1 MAIEI
6 DNELKTD
13 FLNESLDLIERVSE
27 QLVGLERTPDDRELL
42 NAIFR
47 GFHTIKGSAGFFEL
61 DAVVELAHAAED
73 LFGLLRSGART
84 LTPDLLDAI
93 LESLDKLRSMLELVA
108 MDGVPERCDELV
120 MALRQMAQMSHAAGS
135 GSSLPLAGES
145 PSRSEGREGLCENG
159 ALLPSFPSPGSSNH
173 PLPQAGEGTSNS
185 DPFSDDEF
193 EALLDQLQGK
203 PASVSAT
210 HTSSAQ
216 PVCLSSLPL
225 AGESPRAAGERGS
238 LDSSN
243 AASSPTSPSPSAAR
257 QPLPQAGEGNSTA
270 QLAAVG
276 QADPERLEIRV
287 DTQRLDQVMDL
298 IGELVLVRNRI
309 KRLGAIPGAAI
320 GDLRKTFSELDV
332 ITSGLQAQVT
342 RMRMQPIRKLFAK
355 FPKLARDTARKLGKQ
370 VEVERIGEDTE
381 LDKTLVEALGDP
393 LMHMVRN
400 AVDHGLE
407 MPEVRIAAGKPACG
421 RIVLSAEQSG
431 GQILVTVS
439 DDGAGMN
446 ADRLRAKAL
455 ERGLIGEAEAARMT
469 REECLQLVFLPGFST
484 KEQISDL
491 SGRGVGMDVVRSNI
505 VALGGVVAIESEL
518 GHGSTI
524 RIRLPLTLAIQP
536 VLMIERASRLF
547 ALPLQAVQDVF
558 TLDASLVSEG
568 DGDWER
574 VPYRDQSLRL
584 LRLSRWTGDEHAGE
598 REHVVV
604 VNIGCERYGLIAG
617 SVRGREEIVV
627 KPLGRLLKGLSGIAG
642 GTVTSEG
649 RVALIVELPGLVAA
663 YERDLSRFR

>member
-73 LFGLLRSGART
+73 LFGLLRSGVRT

-93 LESLDKLRSMLELVA
+93 LESLDQLRGMLELVA
-108 MDGVPERCDELV
+108 MEGVPERSDELV
-120 MALRQMAQMSHAAGS
+120 MVLRQMASAAGS
-135 GSSLPLAGES
+135 SSLPHAGES
-145 PSRSEGREGLCENG
+145 PSRSERREGLTENG
-159 ALLPSFPSPGSSNH
+159 VSSPVFPSPGSSNH

-210 HTSSAQ
+210 HTSSTQ
-216 PVCLSSLPL
+216 PACLSSLPL
-225 AGESPRAAGERGS
+225 AGESPRAAGERGN
-238 LDSSN
+238 LDSSSM
-243 AASSPTSPSPSAAR
+243 AHFPGSPSPGAAR
-257 QPLPQAGEGNSTA
+257 HPLPQAGEGNGA
-270 QLAAVG
+270 AHLAAAG

-287 DTQRLDQVMDL
+287 DTQRLDHVMDL

-309 KRLGAIPGAAI
+309 KRLGATPGTAI
-320 GDLRKTFSELDV
+320 GELRKTFSELDV

-342 RMRMQPIRKLFAK
+342 RMRMQPIRRLFAK

-407 MPEVRIAAGKPACG
+407 TPGVRIAAGKPTCG
-421 RIVLSAEQSG
+421 RIVLSAEQAG
-431 GQILVTVS
+431 GQIVVTVS

-505 VALGGVVAIESEL
+505 VALGGVVAIESEP
-518 GHGSTI
+518 GRGSTI

-558 TLDASLVSEG
+558 TLDASLVGASD
-568 DGDWER
+568 DGWER
-574 VPYRDQSLRL
+574 VPYRDHSLRL
-584 LRLSRWTGDEHAGE
+584 LRLARWTGDEHDGE

-604 VNIGCERYGLIAG
+604 VNIGSERYGLIAG

-649 RVALIVELPGLVAA
+649 RVALIVELPGLLAA
-663 YERDLSRFR
+663 YERDLSRTR